1 MSMRHIRTVAGV
13 GEPVGAFSQA
23 VVANGFVFTSGQ
35 IPVTSAGPVEGDF
48 ETRLLAT
55 LDNLRALLEASGSG
69 FDRIVKI
76 NGYLTDPEHLE
87 TYNRVFHRVFGTAAL
102 PARTT
107 VGVTLWGVELEI
119 DCVAL
124 VGKAGE

>member
-1 MSMRHIRTVAGV
+1 MSIRRIRTIAEL

-35 IPVTSAGPVEGDF
+35 IPATSAGPVEGDF

-55 LDNLRALLEASGSG
+55 LDNLRTLLEASGSG

-76 NGYLTDPEHLE
+76 NGYLTDPDHLD
-87 TYNRVFHRVFGTAAL
+87 TYNRVFNRVFGTAAL

-124 VGKAGE
+124 VSEDDA